1 MYFECGDV
9 KTTLKQLNKP
19 ADEITMDD
27 ILPIL
32 LQKQREQTIVE
43 QNAELYS
50 GDVPKDLS
58 VFTNDYRDI
67 SICATSTSATKTNT
81 TRVLNTDM
89 SVRTGKYGPYVYYK
103 TAKMKTPTFFNI
115 KKYKENCWEC
125 NPDTLIEWVKST
137 YKVI

>member
-1 MYFECGDV
+1 MTGCHSILV
-9 KTTLKQLNKP
+9 
-19 ADEITMDD
+19 DELTE
-27 ILPIL
+27 
-32 LQKQREQTIVE
+32 KQRDQTIAERNGE

-67 SICATSTSATKTNT
+67 NQNCSIPPTKTNT